1 MSFTP
6 TGTPKRKVKP
16 KYESPA
22 RGFTYGSPP
31 RGFIHGSPARGF
43 TYGSPARGFT
53 HGSPPRGFTH
63 GSPARG
69 FTHGSP
75 PRGFTHGSPPRGFTH
90 GSPPRG
96 FTHGTPQ
103 NDMIDNQDINI
114 LNDIVGIRCISYKS
128 HFGFIFLITYANG
141 EEKLL
146 KAYILDQNAW
156 YNTESQYFELPN
168 YINVELAQKPIE
180 PTKPSVF
187 GFADDNDYDVGES
200 KRIESLVNFDKEADI
215 QKNVYETSKK
225 NGPLCPE
232 IYNHFSLVS
241 GQAIDLLN
249 QLNQKHKD
257 EESGNM
263 IQYLIK
269 NIKYH
274 HLGIIVMEYAKD
286 YQTFDKSRQSQSL
299 YENAIYTNLRLLLET
314 GYLHLDLNY
323 GNVMVR
329 GENDIYLIDFGKSKK
344 LVDLVKSDKDTKCF
358 NIIKKIA
365 IKNEYEV
372 EDISSKNEY
381 EVEDI
386 SSLIECIN
394 HFDRNYGVDNWG
406 DNLFKQN
413 FINKLTDIE
422 QSYQNIAIK
431 LNSIIN
437 NSNAIPMINT
447 NYKIPTHGSPT
458 RASSNILKSNS
469 SMFDPDDDDANDN
482 ENMNPNL
489 MYTPQKSGGI
499 STPPKFT
506 VPKGLR
512 GGTKRKHKNK
522 SKKTRKNKSNKKRVK
537 LISKK

>member
-1 MSFTP
+1 MSF
-6 TGTPKRKVKP
+6 GTPVRTP
-16 KYESPA
+16 KKSRLNVYYP
-22 RGFTYGSPP
+22 
-31 RGFIHGSPARGF
+31 
-43 TYGSPARGFT
+43 
-53 HGSPPRGFTH
+53 
-63 GSPARG
+63 
-69 FTHGSP
+69 
-75 PRGFTHGSPPRGFTH
+75 
-90 GSPPRG
+90 
-96 FTHGTPQ
+96 GTPQ
-103 NDMIDNQDINI
+103 NDMMIDNEYINI
-114 LNDIVGIRCISYKS
+114 LNDVVGIRCISYKS
-128 HFGFIFLITYANG
+128 HFGFIFLITYASG

-146 KAYILDQNAW
+146 KAYILDPNAG
-156 YNTESQYFELPN
+156 YNTESQEFELPN

-187 GFADDNDYDVGES
+187 GFADDDDEYDVGES

-232 IYNHFSLVS
+232 IYNHFSLIS

-344 LVDLVKSDKDTKCF
+344 LVDLVKSDKDTECF

-365 IKNEYEV
+365 IKNEYKV
-372 EDISSKNEY
+372 A
-381 EVEDI
+381 DI

-394 HFDRNYGVDNWG
+394 YFDKKYGVDNWG

-413 FINKLTDIE
+413 FINKLTYIKLTDIE
-422 QSYQNIAIK
+422 QSYQNIANK
-431 LNSIIN
+431 LNSRTNKPIHPSIMNEIRNDSSNSNKKVNSNIVGSPETLIPKNVFKINSMLYSSPPSIKGN
-437 NSNAIPMINT
+437 NSL
-447 NYKIPTHGSPT
+447 GDDE
-458 RASSNILKSNS
+458 NI
-469 SMFDPDDDDANDN
+469 DPNRMEIDST
-482 ENMNPNL
+482 
-489 MYTPQKSGGI
+489 TPLH
-499 STPPKFT
+499 STPPIGLST
-506 VPKGLR
+506 PSKGLRGFSTPSKGPR

-522 SKKTRKNKSNKKRVK
+522 SKKTRMNKSNKKRVK

>member
-1 MSFTP
+1 MSF
-6 TGTPKRKVKP
+6 GTPVRTP
-16 KYESPA
+16 KKSRLNVSYP
-22 RGFTYGSPP
+22 
-31 RGFIHGSPARGF
+31 
-43 TYGSPARGFT
+43 
-53 HGSPPRGFTH
+53 
-63 GSPARG
+63 
-69 FTHGSP
+69 
-75 PRGFTHGSPPRGFTH
+75 
-90 GSPPRG
+90 
-96 FTHGTPQ
+96 GTPQ
-103 NDMIDNQDINI
+103 NDMMIDNQDINI
-114 LNDIVGIRCISYKS
+114 LNNVVGIRCISYKS
-128 HFGFIFLITYANG
+128 HFGFIFLITYASG

-146 KAYILDQNAW
+146 KAYILDPNAG
-156 YNTESQYFELPN
+156 YNTESQEFELPN
-168 YINVELAQKPIE
+168 YINVELAQKPKQQPKI
-180 PTKPSVF
+180 SVF
-187 GFADDNDYDVGES
+187 GFADDDDEYDVGES

-232 IYNHFSLVS
+232 IYHHFTLKSS
-241 GQAIDLLN
+241 EAIDLLN
-249 QLNQKHKD
+249 QLNQIDKD
-257 EESGNM
+257 KESGNM

-286 YQTFDKSRQSQSL
+286 YQTFDKSSQSQSL

-344 LVDLVKSDKDTKCF
+344 LVDLVKSDKDTECF
-358 NIIKKIA
+358 NIIQ
-365 IKNEYEV
+365 N
-372 EDISSKNEY
+372 ISSKNEY

-394 HFDRNYGVDNWG
+394 YFDRKYGVDNWG

-447 NYKIPTHGSPT
+447 NYKIPTHGSPPSSNIFLFGSPT

-469 SMFDPDDDDANDN
+469 SMFGPDDDDDANDN

-489 MYTPQKSGGI
+489 MYTPQKSRGI
-499 STPPKFT
+499 STPPT
-506 VPKGLR
+506 GLRGIRGLR